1 MFTPRSL
8 KKLDL
13 AQVSLLRLL
22 NDLLLNAVYVCILN
36 IMVRVVKAYA
46 SCCVIQID
54 AHSDT
59 LISEQASVILG
70 HCGLAQ
76 LYGIAQ
82 QHQPQQ
88 VGRFTPCS

>member
-1 MFTPRSL
+1 ML
-8 KKLDL
+8 C
-13 AQVSLLRLL
+13 A
-22 NDLLLNAVYVCILN
+22 
-36 IMVRVVKAYA
+36 M
-46 SCCVIQID
+46 QID
-54 AHSDT
+54 AHTDT

-88 VGRFTPCS
+88 VYTDSVINPLMTTNARVLCSRWNVVSSVANDL